1 MDIGEEVQKDTGYDD
16 FQIVSEISWFLN
28 LLKDGRN
35 IIYQS
40 DFKWLNI
47 KGKNLWGEKTLFIII
62 RHQFFYKSSLNIV
75 CHFYNLI
82 ALFIIIIIIFITI
95 K

>member
-1 MDIGEEVQKDTGYDD
+1 MYFIMNIGEEVQKDTGYDD

-40 DFKWLNI
+40 DLKWLNI
-47 KGKNLWGEKTLFIII
+47 KGKNLWGEKTFIII
-62 RHQFFYKSSLNIV
+62 RHQFF
-75 CHFYNLI
+75 
-82 ALFIIIIIIFITI
+82 I
-95 K
+95 KVH